1 MRKTYKYR
9 IYLTNSQRRILNQQ
23 LEECRWV
30 WNEMLEAKQFAY
42 EQGVPSSRYDLI
54 NR

>member
-9 IYLTNSQRRILNQQ
+9 IYLTNGQRRILTNQ

-30 WNEMLEAKQFAY
+30 YNQVRHEAMYAAV
-42 EQGVPSSRYDLI
+42 ETA
-54 NR
+54 